1 MSAIRLG
8 DILLENE
15 IISDIQLAEGLQIQ
29 KEERKRIGDILVNL
43 NFVDRSA
50 LRKIITEHK
59 KRIPLGDYLLE
70 QGLIT
75 QDDLDFA
82 LRQQKRTGLIL
93 GQILID
99 SELISAEE
107 LAKGLS
113 EQLDMPFILP
123 YQRLV
128 DTRLFEMLPVHF
140 MRNHNLLPLRKNNK
154 LTTILVQGPIDDGV
168 HREIERVYGKG
179 LELAIAPHTKIIET
193 IDAIVESNILTDTPE
208 LTIVPMDEDEMAE
221 DFGRSDMGTESLKT
235 DGIEAESVRLV
246 NYLISDALR
255 LEASDIHL
263 EPMPDRVQVRYR
275 VDGNLVE
282 RMDISPE
289 YLSPMV
295 RRIKVL
301 ANLKVTDARSNQ
313 EGRLVGHID
322 DMKVDLRVSIMVG
335 IHGES
340 VSMRFFPQESDVME
354 LSDLGMTPNAQAMLK
369 RALDYTSGLVIF
381 AGPPSSG
388 KTTTMFA
395 ALKRLV
401 DEKLKVVTIE
411 DPVEYILSGALQTHL
426 SGNKNNT
433 IDSLVQTAL
442 HQDPDVICM
451 GEIPHGDDAHRFLKA
466 ALTGHKVV
474 TSVYADDT
482 IGALMRLADAGV
494 EILLKS
500 STTITVV
507 CQRLV
512 RRLCQHCLVPTVPEA
527 TEAGVIPLKDFD
539 PDKHDF
545 FHGAGCTHCNN
556 TGFNGRTGLFEVLQ
570 VNGDVRDAL
579 LRGAAASEVLQVA
592 RRTSPFLSIAELG
605 ILKVVRK
612 ETTLEELIRVT
623 PVITGEHESRQFLTL
638 QDIER
643 ISEFT
648 GNAE

>member
-1 MSAIRLG
+1 MSGIRLG

-15 IISDIQLAEGLQIQ
+15 IISPIQLAEGLQIQ

-43 NFVDRSA
+43 NFVDRKE
-50 LRKIITEHK
+50 LRTIITEHK

-99 SELISAEE
+99 SELISAED

-123 YQRLV
+123 YHRLV

-140 MRNHNLLPLRKNNK
+140 MRNHNLLPMRKNNK
-154 LTTILVQGPIDDGV
+154 LTTILVQGPIDDDV
-168 HREIERVYGKG
+168 HRELERVYGRG
-179 LELAIAPHTKIIET
+179 LELAIAPHSKIIET
-193 IDAIVESNILTDTPE
+193 IDSIVDSTSHRETPE
-208 LTIVPMDEDEMAE
+208 LTIVPMEDDDAS
-221 DFGRSDMGTESLKT
+221 DDIGRSDMGTESLKT
-235 DGIEAESVRLV
+235 EGIEAESVRLV

-255 LEASDIHL
+255 LQASDIHL
-263 EPMPDRVQVRYR
+263 EPMPDRVAVRYR
-275 VDGNLVE
+275 VDGSLIE
-282 RMDISPE
+282 RMDISSE

-340 VSMRFFPQESDVME
+340 VAMRFFPQDSGLKE
-354 LSDLGMTPNAQAMLK
+354 LGDLGLTPNAHAMLK
-369 RALDYTSGLVIF
+369 RALTYTSGLIVF

-395 ALKRLV
+395 ALKNLV
-401 DEKLKVVTIE
+401 DRKLKVVTIE

-426 SGNKNNT
+426 SFNKNNT
-433 IDSLVQTAL
+433 IDSLIQTAL

-494 EILLKS
+494 EVLLKS

-512 RRLCQHCLVPTVPEA
+512 RKLCPNCLIPVVPEA
-527 TEAGVIPLKDFD
+527 TEAGVIPIKDFD
-539 PDKHDF
+539 PDKYDF
-545 FHGAGCTHCNN
+545 FQGRGCAQCNN
-556 TGFNGRTGLFEVLQ
+556 SGFIGRTGLFEVLQ

-579 LRGAAASEVLQVA
+579 LRGAAATEVLQVA
-592 RRTSPFLSIAELG
+592 RRTTPFLSIAELG

-612 ETTLEELIRVT
+612 ETTLDELIRVT
-623 PVITGEHESRQFLTL
+623 PVVSGEHETRHFLTL

-643 ISEFT
+643 ISEYT
-648 GNAE
+648 GSQD